1 MKSETGQTGEVLL
14 RDMSEQDLPIL
25 FEHQIDPEA
34 CEMAAFAARERDVFM
49 EHWTEILDDETVDR
63 KTILFD
69 GQVAGYM
76 VSFERG
82 GKRQVG
88 YWIGKTFW
96 GKRIATRALAVFLD
110 CVDSR
115 PLYAYVAKHNV
126 GSLRVLKR
134 CGFAID
140 GEGLV
145 PCEEGGPEIE
155 EFILKLGP
163 DSGS

>member
-1 MKSETGQTGEVLL
+1 MKPETSQTGEVVL
-14 RDMSEQDLPIL
+14 RDMSEEDLPVL
-25 FEHQIDPEA
+25 FEHQIDPDA
-34 CEMAAFAARERDVFM
+34 CEMAAFAARDKDAFM
-49 EHWTEILDDETVDR
+49 GRWTEILVDETVDK

-69 GQVAGYM
+69 RQVVGYM

-96 GKRIATRALAVFLD
+96 GKRIATRALAGFLD
-110 CVDSR
+110 CVDRR

-126 GSLRVLKR
+126 GSLRVLEK
-134 CGFAID
+134 CGFTIH

-145 PCEEGGPEIE
+145 PCDEGDPEIE
-155 EFILKLGP
+155 EFILVLEPDGGP
-163 DSGS
+163 